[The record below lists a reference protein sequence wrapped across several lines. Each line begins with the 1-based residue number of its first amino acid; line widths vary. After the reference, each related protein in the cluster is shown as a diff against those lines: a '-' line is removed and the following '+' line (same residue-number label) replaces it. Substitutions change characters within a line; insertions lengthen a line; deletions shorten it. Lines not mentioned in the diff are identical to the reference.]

1 MIKIN
6 RLSKPTQLTD
16 TVQRNLTE
24 EFKRD
29 GKKAVWNKKY
39 IKEQLLK
46 MSHGKCCYCE
56 CKIGNGASEMH
67 IDHFKPKKVYPELVV
82 EWENLLPSCS
92 YCNKKKSDHDTGEK
106 PIIDPTKDSPKEYLY
121 FKNYRYY
128 SRSLVKDSK
137 GMMTLDVLDLNNS
150 TENVIERYKIGNQIQ
165 EDLKDLYDEIDGR
178 RDLLKSNTRMRNRVY
193 RKCTGIL
200 QQALPASQY
209 AALIATVIH
218 TDPYYPKIKL
228 ILEENEVWDSEMQK
242 LHDDSVK
249 IELTE

>member
-16 TVQRNLTE
+16 AVQKNLTE

-56 CKIGNGASEMH
+56 CKIGNGAREMH
-67 IDHFKPKKVYPELVV
+67 VDHFKPKKVYPDLVV

-92 YCNKKKSDHDTGEK
+92 YCNKKKSDHDTGKK
-106 PIIDPTKDSPKEYLY
+106 PIIDSTKDNPKEYLY
-121 FKNYRYY
+121 FKDYRYF
-128 SRSLVKDSK
+128 SRSLDKNSK
-137 GMMTLDVLDLNNS
+137 GMRTIDLLNLNDTIKKVIPR
-150 TENVIERYKIGNQIQ
+150 TEIGNQLQ
-165 EDLKDLYDEIDGR
+165 NALKDLYDDVIEHEKELK
-178 RDLLKSNTRMRNRVY
+178 RDTVKKNKIYKKCYDILLLAVPE
-193 RKCTGIL
+193 
-200 QQALPASQY
+200 AEY

-218 TDPYYPKIKL
+218 TNPYYPQIKL
-228 ILEENEVWDSEMQK
+228 KLEEREVWDSEIQK

-249 IELTE
+249 IKLTE